1 MIWSWILGTVGITGL
16 LIAGRQVWWGWL
28 INLVN
33 EVLWISYAI
42 ATEQYGFILMA
53 LCYGVVYLRNAIV
66 GRRIND

>member
-1 MIWSWILGTVGITGL
+1 MIWSWILGILGVTGL
-16 LIAGRQVWWGWL
+16 WIAGRQVWWGWL

-42 ATEQYGFILMA
+42 ATQQYGFILMA
-53 LCYGVVYLRNAIV
+53 ICYGAVYLRNAIV